1 MAETQS
7 SAAPKARSPAGRTNA
22 GSPEK
27 EAAGD
32 DAGRLQFQVQLGAP
46 REGENAELVAEAEAV
61 AAGWMLDFLCLSL
74 CRAFRDGRSE
84 DFRRT
89 RDSAEAII
97 HGLPRLTAYQL
108 RTVYICQFLTRVAA
122 GKSLD
127 AQFEVDERITPLESA
142 LMIWNSIEKEH
153 DKLHEEIQTLVKI
166 QAVAVCMEIGSF
178 KEAEEVFERI
188 FGDPGCHTL
197 LERKL
202 LKIISQK
209 NVFHSLFQHFSF
221 NYMMEKI
228 QSYVDCVLN
237 EKSSTFLMKA
247 AAKVVESEKA
257 RMLASEDTPS
267 ATKPGA
273 ETEVNL
279 NKAESVNGQQ
289 STETESLVDTV
300 SSIRSLTRTPY
311 LSRNTEMLHQISIG
325 MKQEEELFS
334 FMMNS
339 VLELLTRH
347 AGINPVL
354 GRQKQEE
361 FYEFEV
367 SLVYRGE
374 ITTERNRRTSGR
386 NKLCISKNQPDI
398 QENHGRRK
406 KQTWL
411 WEEDRSLKCG
421 VKKYGE
427 GNWAKILS
435 HYKFNNRTSVMLKDR
450 WRTMKRLRLIS

>member
-1 MAETQS
+1 MAETVS
-7 SAAPKARSPAGRTNA
+7 SAARDAQSREGWTDSD
-22 GSPEK
+22 SPEQ
-27 EAAGD
+27 ETEVVD
-32 DAGRLQFQVQLGAP
+32 DAELLQCQMQLGTP
-46 REGENAELVAEAEAV
+46 REVENAELVAEVEAV

-97 HGLPRLTAYQL
+97 HGLHRLTAYQL
-108 RTVYICQFLTRVAA
+108 KTVYICQFLTRVAA
-122 GKSLD
+122 GKALD

-153 DKLHEEIQTLVKI
+153 DKLHEEIKNLIKI

-188 FGDPGCHTL
+188 FGDPEFYTP

-209 NVFHSLFQHFSF
+209 DVFHSLFQHFSY

-228 QSYVDCVLN
+228 QSYVDYVLN
-237 EKSSTFLMKA
+237 EKSSSFLMKA
-247 AAKVVESEKA
+247 ATKVVENEKA
-257 RMLASEDTPS
+257 RTQTSNDRPD
-267 ATKPGA
+267 ATNTGMD
-273 ETEVNL
+273 TEVDL
-279 NKAESVNGQQ
+279 NKGKSVNGQQ

-300 SSIRSLTRTPY
+300 SSIRSHKNALSQLRHRSAPSDF
-311 LSRNTEMLHQISIG
+311 SRNEARTGTLQCE
-325 MKQEEELFS
+325 
-334 FMMNS
+334 
-339 VLELLTRH
+339 T
-347 AGINPVL
+347 
-354 GRQKQEE
+354 
-361 FYEFEV
+361 
-367 SLVYRGE
+367 
-374 ITTERNRRTSGR
+374 TTERNQRTSGR
-386 NKLCISKNQPDI
+386 NKLCVSENQPDTDDKR
-398 QENHGRRK
+398 GRRK
-406 KQTWL
+406 RQTWL
-411 WEEDRSLKCG
+411 WEEDRILKCG

-450 WRTMKRLRLIS
+450 WRTMKRLKLIS